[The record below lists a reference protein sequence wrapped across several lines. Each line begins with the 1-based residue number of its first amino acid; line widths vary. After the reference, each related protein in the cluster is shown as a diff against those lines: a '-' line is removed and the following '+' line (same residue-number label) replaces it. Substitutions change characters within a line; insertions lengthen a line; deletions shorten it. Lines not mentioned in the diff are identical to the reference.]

1 MYSIHIN
8 YIFATSWF
16 FCLFLPTS
24 PFKAVCENEASETVN
39 SRILCHKKKSQDN
52 EDITMG
58 LRQHKI
64 KIVSRFTFGLNIHFR
79 IEYIV

>member
-24 PFKAVCENEASETVN
+24 PFKAVCENEASQTVN
-39 SRILCHKKKSQDN
+39 SRIGRARIFINEVILLKFIFVLSSQTNSLLSLKRKSVPN
-52 EDITMG
+52 
-58 LRQHKI
+58 
-64 KIVSRFTFGLNIHFR
+64 
-79 IEYIV
+79 